1 MNMAPT
7 RGPAGSSAEVRA
19 AARGTFTEDLYAK
32 LVNDEDARVCTDIS
46 DEACRETPGSFLL
59 ILISNALTKL
69 GDALASPKT
78 LLPWMAT
85 SIGVPA
91 WVIGLL
97 VPLRESGSLLPQLLI
112 GGFVRGLE
120 RRKWVWVA
128 GSVVQGVA
136 VACLALTALTLTGRA
151 AGYAVLA
158 CVMVFSL
165 ARGFC
170 SVASKDVLGKTVPR
184 SRRGQLNGWS
194 SSAAGLVTVTLAAGL
209 LVLGGFEGLGEF
221 YVPMLFC
228 AAVLWF
234 LGALIFARINE
245 FPGETQGGA
254 NAMSEAIG
262 RLSILWSDPPF
273 GRFVLARAL
282 LMCSALS
289 APYYVLIAQQ
299 QHGSLPALLALFL
312 LSAGLADLVSGPVWG
327 RIADTSSRRVMAVA
341 AGLSSA
347 TGIALVLLSTW
358 TPRALQPLVV
368 VPLFYFVLSIAH
380 AGVRVGRK
388 TYVVDLASGNRRT
401 DYVAVSNTVI
411 GVLLLVVGSLGALT
425 PLLGVSGVLL
435 VLAAMGLS
443 GAILCLTL
451 RDT

>member
-1 MNMAPT
+1 MTTAPMRDT
-7 RGPAGSSAEVRA
+7 GGAQEPPAASS
-19 AARGTFTEDLYAK
+19 TFTRDLYAK
-32 LVNDEDARVCTDIS
+32 LVNEEDARVCTDIS
-46 DEACRETPGSFLL
+46 DDACRETPGSFLL
-59 ILISNALTKL
+59 ILCSNALSKL

-91 WVIGLL
+91 WIIGLL
-97 VPLRESGSLLPQLLI
+97 VPLRESGSLVPQLLI
-112 GGFVRGLE
+112 GGVVRRLE

-128 GSVVQGVA
+128 GSVVQGIA
-136 VACLALTALTLTGRA
+136 VACLALTALTLHGLI

-158 CVMVFSL
+158 CVTAFSL

-170 SVASKDVLGKTVPR
+170 SMASKDVLGKTVPK

-194 SSAAGLVTVTLAAGL
+194 SSAAGLVTVALAAGL
-209 LVLGGFEGLGEF
+209 LILGGFRELGEF
-221 YVPMLFC
+221 YVPMLFG
-228 AAVLWF
+228 AAALWL
-234 LGALIFARINE
+234 LGAVIYARINE
-245 FPGETQGGA
+245 FPGETEGGA
-254 NAMSEAIG
+254 NGLREALK
-262 RLSILWSDPPF
+262 RLSILWTDRPF

-289 APYYVLIAQQ
+289 APYYVLLAQE
-299 QHGSLPALLALFL
+299 QHGNMPVLLALFL

-327 RIADTSSRRVMAVA
+327 RIADTSSHRVMGVA
-341 AGLSSA
+341 AGLSSM
-347 TGIALVLLSTW
+347 TGVALVLLSMTA
-358 TPRALQPLVV
+358 PSALRPLAV
-368 VPLFYFVLSIAH
+368 VPLFYFLLSIAH

-425 PLLGVSGVLL
+425 PVLGVSGVLL
-435 VLAAMGLS
+435 VLAAMGLA
-443 GAILCLTL
+443 GAVLCLTL
-451 RDT
+451 EDA

>member
-1 MNMAPT
+1 MNTESA
-7 RGPAGSSAEVRA
+7 RGSAA
-19 AARGTFTEDLYAK
+19 AARAPAGTFADDLYAK
-32 LVNDEDARVCTDIS
+32 LVNEEDARVCTDIS
-46 DEACRETPGSFLL
+46 DQACRETPGSFLL

-112 GGFVRGLE
+112 GGLVRGLE

-128 GSVVQGVA
+128 GSVVQGIA
-136 VACLALTALTLTGRA
+136 VACLALTALTLTGRS

-158 CVMVFSL
+158 CVTAFSL

-170 SVASKDVLGKTVPR
+170 SVASKDVLGKTVPK

-194 SSAAGLVTVTLAAGL
+194 SSAAGLVTVALAGGL

-221 YVPMLFC
+221 YVPMLFG
-228 AAVLWF
+228 AAALWL
-234 LGALIFARINE
+234 LGALVYARINE

-254 NAMSEAIG
+254 NAVREAIAKI
-262 RLSILWSDPPF
+262 SILWTDPPF

-289 APYYVLIAQQ
+289 APYYVLIAQE
-299 QHGSLPALLALFL
+299 QHGNMPALLALFL

-327 RIADTSSRRVMAVA
+327 RFADSSSRRVMAAA
-341 AGLSSA
+341 AGLASA
-347 TGIALVLLSTW
+347 TGIALVLLSLQV
-358 TPRALQPLVV
+358 PSALQPLVV

-411 GVLLLVVGSLGALT
+411 GVLLLLVGSLGALT
-425 PLLGVSGVLL
+425 PVLGISGVLL
-435 VLAAMGLS
+435 VLAAMGS
-443 GAILCLTL
+443 AGAILCLTL
-451 RDT
+451 QEA